1 MEKIYDL
8 IIIGG
13 GPAGITAGIYAARKR
28 LRTLVLTK
36 DFIGQV
42 GKTSQID
49 NYPGFFGIFGL
60 ELIKKF
66 EEHLKKFENEVYSER
81 SERVNEVYNEALRR
95 AREIRERSELN
106 FPVVER
112 VIDIL
117 EGEEIIKVEKKGEN
131 FLVKTKQKKEFL
143 ARAIIIATGRD
154 PRPLEVEGEK
164 EFIGKGVSYCS
175 ICDAPFFKDKSAA
188 VIGGGNSGFEAA
200 LDLTKYAKRI
210 FIFEKSDK
218 IIADEILQEQASEE
232 KKIEI
237 HLNKEIKKIEGRGKV
252 QAIIY
257 DDLKTGKTFQV
268 PIHGVFIQI
277 GSIPATSFIKEL
289 VEFNEMDEIKVNFE
303 TCETS
308 MPGIFAAGD
317 VNEGKDKQIVLA
329 AGEGARAALSAY
341 EYIRNAKW
349 KFKD

>member
-66 EEHLKKFENEVYSER
+66 EEHLKKFE
-81 SERVNEVYNEALRR
+81 
-95 AREIRERSELN
+95 
-106 FPVVER
+106 
-112 VIDIL
+112 IDIL

-289 VEFNEMDEIKVNFE
+289 VEFNEMDEIKINFE

-308 MPGIFAAGD
+308 IPGIFAAGD

-329 AGEGARAALSAY
+329 AGEGARAALNVY

>member
-66 EEHLKKFENEVYSER
+66 EEHLKKFE
-81 SERVNEVYNEALRR
+81 
-95 AREIRERSELN
+95 
-106 FPVVER
+106 
-112 VIDIL
+112 IDIL

-289 VEFNEMDEIKVNFE
+289 VEFNEMDEIKINFE

-308 MPGIFAAGD
+308 IPGIFAAGD

>member
-66 EEHLKKFENEVYSER
+66 EEHLKKFE
-81 SERVNEVYNEALRR
+81 
-95 AREIRERSELN
+95 
-106 FPVVER
+106 
-112 VIDIL
+112 IDIL

-289 VEFNEMDEIKVNFE
+289 VEFNEMDEIKINFE

-308 MPGIFAAGD
+308 IPGIFAAGD

-329 AGEGARAALSAY
+329 AGEGARAALNAY

>member
-66 EEHLKKFENEVYSER
+66 EEHLKKFE
-81 SERVNEVYNEALRR
+81 
-95 AREIRERSELN
+95 
-106 FPVVER
+106 
-112 VIDIL
+112 IDIL
-117 EGEEIIKVEKKGEN
+117 EGEEIIKVEKKGQN

-289 VEFNEMDEIKVNFE
+289 VEFNEMDEIKINFE

-308 MPGIFAAGD
+308 IPGIFAAGD

-329 AGEGARAALSAY
+329 AGEGARAALNVY

>member
-66 EEHLKKFENEVYSER
+66 EEHLKKFE
-81 SERVNEVYNEALRR
+81 
-95 AREIRERSELN
+95 
-106 FPVVER
+106 
-112 VIDIL
+112 IDIL
-117 EGEEIIKVEKKGEN
+117 EGEEIIKVEKKGQN

-289 VEFNEMDEIKVNFE
+289 VEFNEMDEIKINFE

-308 MPGIFAAGD
+308 IPGIFAAGD

-329 AGEGARAALSAY
+329 AGEGARAALNAY

>member
-66 EEHLKKFENEVYSER
+66 EEHLKKFE
-81 SERVNEVYNEALRR
+81 
-95 AREIRERSELN
+95 
-106 FPVVER
+106 
-112 VIDIL
+112 IDIL

-329 AGEGARAALSAY
+329 AGEGARAALNAY